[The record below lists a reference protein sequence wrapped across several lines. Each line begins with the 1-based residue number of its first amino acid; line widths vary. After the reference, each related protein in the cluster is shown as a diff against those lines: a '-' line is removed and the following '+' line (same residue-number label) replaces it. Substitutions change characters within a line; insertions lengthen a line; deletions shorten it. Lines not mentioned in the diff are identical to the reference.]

1 MTTRIRG
8 ILIALAIIAL
18 LAAGLAYEIAA
29 TRPVRESTRAF
40 SELIAIGNRPAR
52 TETERLQSLAA
63 ARELCS
69 SRYLAAKPLE
79 LGPEGGIVGLP
90 RTMQNNFMSWREAQG
105 VWICPRKRL
114 GPVYQFVLE
123 NGCWRFDGLV
133 AMFVPP
139 RGELVRVEDMPD
151 LDL

>member
-1 MTTRIRG
+1 MNTRIRG
-8 ILIALAIIAL
+8 ILIGVAIAVV
-18 LAAGLAYEIAA
+18 LAAGLAYEIVA

-52 TETERLQSLAA
+52 TEPERLQSLEAA
-63 ARELCS
+63 GDLCS
-69 SRYLAAKPLE
+69 SRYLATKPLE

-90 RTMQNNFMSWREAQG
+90 RTMQSNFVAWREGQN

-123 NGCWRFDGLV
+123 DGRWRFDGLV

-139 RGELVRVEDMPD
+139 RGELVRVDDMPD

>member
-1 MTTRIRG
+1 MTTRISG
-8 ILIALAIIAL
+8 ILIGAAIVIVL
-18 LAAGLAYEIAA
+18 IAGLAYEVAA
-29 TRPVRESTRAF
+29 TRPVRESTRAL

-52 TETERLQSLAA
+52 TEAERQQSLSA
-63 ARELCS
+63 ARELCT

-90 RTMQNNFMSWREAQG
+90 RTLQNNFVAWREGQN

-123 NGCWRFDGLV
+123 NGRWRFDGLV

-139 RGELVRVEDMPD
+139 RGELVRVEDMPE

>member
-8 ILIALAIIAL
+8 ILIGAAVVIVLIACL
-18 LAAGLAYEIAA
+18 VYEIAA

-40 SELIAIGNRPAR
+40 SELIAIGNRPAL
-52 TETERLQSLAA
+52 TEPERLRSLAA

-69 SRYLAAKPLE
+69 RRYLAAKPLE

-90 RTMQNNFMSWREAQG
+90 RTMQNNFVAWREGQS

-123 NGCWRFDGLV
+123 DGRWRFDGLV

-139 RGELVRVEDMPD
+139 RGELVRVEDMPE

>member
-1 MTTRIRG
+1 MTSRIGG
-8 ILIALAIIAL
+8 ILIGALVVVV

-40 SELIAIGNRPAR
+40 SELIAIGNRPAD
-52 TETERLQSLAA
+52 TDSERQQSLSA
-63 ARELCS
+63 ARALCS

-90 RTMQNNFMSWREAQG
+90 RTIQNNFVAWREG
-105 VWICPRKRL
+105 KSVWICPRKRL

-123 NGCWRFDGLV
+123 NSRWRFDGLV

-139 RGELVRVEDMPD
+139 RGQLVRVDD
-151 LDL
+151 LLELDR

>member
-8 ILIALAIIAL
+8 ILIGVAVVIVLI
-18 LAAGLAYEIAA
+18 AGLAYEIAA
-29 TRPVRESTRAF
+29 TRPVRESTRAL

-63 ARELCS
+63 ARALCS

-90 RTMQNNFMSWREAQG
+90 RTMRNNFVAWREGQN

-123 NGCWRFDGLV
+123 NGRWRFDGLV

-139 RGELVRVEDMPD
+139 RGELVRVENMPE

>member
-1 MTTRIRG
+1 MTTRVRVL
-8 ILIALAIIAL
+8 LIGAAIAIV
-18 LAAGLAYEIAA
+18 LAAGLAYEVAT
-29 TRPVRESTRAF
+29 TRPIRESTRTF

-52 TETERLQSLAA
+52 TEPERLQALAD

-69 SRYLAAKPLE
+69 SHYLAAKPLK

-90 RTMQNNFMSWREAQG
+90 RTMQNNFVAWQEGES

-123 NGCWRFDGLV
+123 NGRWRFDGLV

-139 RGELVRVEDMPD
+139 RGELVRVNDMPE
-151 LDL
+151 LDP

>member
-1 MTTRIRG
+1 MTTRVR
-8 ILIALAIIAL
+8 AL
-18 LAAGLAYEIAA
+18 LIGAAIAFVLAVGLAYEIAA

-52 TETERLQSLAA
+52 TETERLQALAA
-63 ARELCS
+63 ASELCS

-90 RTMQNNFMSWREAQG
+90 RTMQNNFVAWQEGES

-123 NGCWRFDGLV
+123 NGRWRFDGLV

-139 RGELVRVEDMPD
+139 RGELVRVDDMPE
-151 LDL
+151 LDP

>member
-8 ILIALAIIAL
+8 ILIAAAILVL

-40 SELIAIGNRPAR
+40 SELIAIGNRPATPR
-52 TETERLQSLAA
+52 QNASNRW
-63 ARELCS
+63 RPRKLCS

-90 RTMQNNFMSWREAQG
+90 RTMQNNFMAWREGQS

-123 NGCWRFDGLV
+123 NGRWRFDGLV

-139 RGELVRVEDMPD
+139 EASSLRVEDLPE
-151 LDL
+151 LDM